1 MSTPTTPPIP
11 SSSFIPA
18 TVVLLILIAIAMV
31 VVLGA
36 MLYGSHLARRRHR
49 AQEIEEQRAEQVLA
63 ESPPPPSVDENGVP
77 CAPFDNDA
85 AATASSAPAD
95 STEKAAATPALQE
108 APAPAPRAGLPLT
121 TIKGLGPKV
130 AAMLAELGVTGV
142 DQIAALSPAEADTL
156 DAKLG
161 SFAGR
166 MTRDRW
172 IEQARLLTAGDRAAY
187 EAEFGKLG

>member
-1 MSTPTTPPIP
+1 MTPSVPATD
-11 SSSFIPA
+11 FFPA
-18 TVVLLILIAIAMV
+18 TVVVLILIGLSMI

-36 MLYGSHLARRRHR
+36 ILYGSRLARQRHR
-49 AQEIEEQRAEQVLA
+49 AEEIEEEHAEEILA
-63 ESPPPPSVDENGVP
+63 AAPPPPPPIDANGLPHVP
-77 CAPFDNDA
+77 LDNEAAIAPA
-85 AATASSAPAD
+85 EPAEKAATAPVPED
-95 STEKAAATPALQE
+95 TPTPAPT
-108 APAPAPRAGLPLT
+108 PAPTDEAALPLT

-142 DQIAALSPAEADTL
+142 DQIAALSPAEAEAL

-166 MTRDRW
+166 MARDRW
-172 IEQARLLTAGDRAAY
+172 IEQAKLLTAGDRAAY

>member
-1 MSTPTTPPIP
+1 MTPSVPA
-11 SSSFIPA
+11 SDFLPA
-18 TVVLLILIAIAMV
+18 TVVVLILIGLSMA

-36 MLYGSHLARRRHR
+36 ILYGSRLARQRHR
-49 AQEIEEQRAEQVLA
+49 AEEIEEEHAEEILA
-63 ESPPPPSVDENGVP
+63 AAPPPLPPIDANGLP
-77 CAPFDNDA
+77 HAPLDNEA
-85 AATASSAPAD
+85 AIAPAEP
-95 STEKAAATPALQE
+95 TEKAAATPALQE
-108 APAPAPRAGLPLT
+108 APAPAGEAALPLT

-142 DQIAALSPAEADTL
+142 DQIATLSPAEADAL

-166 MTRDRW
+166 MARDRW
-172 IEQARLLTAGDRAAY
+172 IEQAKLLTAGDRAAY